1 MIQGHGGNIF
11 ETAERLRCAPSEII
25 DMSSNVNPLGPMP
38 ELVEHLRKILPEAIS
53 VLPRVDSADIVG
65 LFARRY
71 NLDPFCALASNG
83 STQLIYDIP
92 RAFETKKAIILG
104 PTYADYADAC
114 RMQGVS
120 FDEFFAEEDDG
131 FVPDLSRFGDKLS
144 SADTAFI
151 CNPNNPTG
159 ALLPA
164 RQLRDLCS
172 AHPRVRFVVDES
184 YLPFAPEGER
194 QSMAGCGLGNVVVLN
209 SMSKIYRLPGLRIGF
224 LIGQPEMIQKVVRY
238 RQPWCVNGLA
248 QAAVSYLMTHPQN
261 TDAFV
266 AKTRVFLAAER
277 MNFVRALNE
286 VPDIQFYDSSTSFLL
301 AKLSGRF
308 TAQKVWDFLCRQ
320 RILIRDCTNFGGL
333 TNHFV
338 RFSLKTHD
346 INTIVT
352 QKLALWM
359 KS

>member
-11 ETAERLRCAPSEII
+11 EVAERLRCAPSEII

-38 ELVEHLRKILPEAIS
+38 ELVEHLQKILPETMS
-53 VLPRVDSADIVG
+53 VLPRVDAADIVG

-71 NLDPFCALASNG
+71 KLDPCCVLAANG

-92 RAFETKKAIILG
+92 RAFETKKALILG

-114 RMQGVS
+114 RMQGVF
-120 FDEFFAEEDDG
+120 FDEFLAEEDDG
-131 FVPDLSRFGDKLS
+131 FTPDLNRFEDKLS
-144 SADTAFI
+144 DADTAFV

-159 ALLPA
+159 VLIPA

-184 YLPFAPEGER
+184 YLPFAPEGGE
-194 QSMAGCGLGNVVVLN
+194 QSMADCGLGNVAVLN

-224 LIGQPEMIQKVVRY
+224 LIGQPEMIQKAVRY
-238 RQPWCVNGLA
+238 RLPWCVNGLA
-248 QAAVSYLMTHPQN
+248 QAAVSYLMAHPQN

-266 AKTRVFLAAER
+266 AKTRVFLADER
-277 MNFVRALNE
+277 IQFVQALKE

-308 TAQKVWDFLCRQ
+308 TAEKVWDFLCRQ
-320 RILIRDCTNFGGL
+320 RILIRDCTNFSGL
-333 TNHFV
+333 TKHFV
-338 RFSLKTHD
+338 RFSLKTHE
-346 INTIVT
+346 INTIVA